1 MRPLGAATRSFGG
14 EMRRQRMLRR
24 QLRRAEELIRS
35 EKYGEA
41 ATILEGMVSRE
52 RRYDWSSKRTELQ
65 TLLQLAKL
73 YYAQGQNP
81 SAVPRGR
88 DWYGEA
94 LSTMDTWFANKAN
107 PDPDSHY
114 FMAQIHYKLG
124 DFDAG
129 NARLETAFRI
139 AGERGIAVEESW
151 RELLQ
156 LMGDSDDR

>member
-1 MRPLGAATRSFGG
+1 MIAEDFGPVYTRA
-14 EMRRQRMLRR
+14 
-24 QLRRAEELIRS
+24 RA
-35 EKYGEA
+35 G
-41 ATILEGMVSRE
+41 GMVSRE

-114 FMAQIHYKLG
+114 SVTIS
-124 DFDAG
+124 
-129 NARLETAFRI
+129 RWPT
-139 AGERGIAVEESW
+139 
-151 RELLQ
+151 
-156 LMGDSDDR
+156 